1 MTHTPGPWIVNPS
14 AFNNTIHAMGDSEP
28 LATCHVS
35 TDMHGKGRDGIT
47 MLQANARLI
56 AAAPELLEMLVQG
69 EDIISGLEAEC
80 DNAGINMLEVREWWC
95 KAFDLINKAK
105 GV

>member
-1 MTHTPGPWIVNPS
+1 MKTQHTTGPWIVNPS

-56 AAAPELLEMLVQG
+56 AAAPDLLAA
-69 EDIISGLEAEC
+69 LEWCEATYGAEWP
-80 DNAGINMLEVREWWC
+80 DNAAIRETIK
-95 KAFDLINKAK
+95 KAR
-105 GV
+105 GE